1 MHVLSAFSAVL
12 QVEQYK
18 EKLARALADMEN
30 MRERTMRQADK
41 EKQFAIAVSPWPE
54 KSSQPCN

>member
-1 MHVLSAFSAVL
+1 MHVLSACSAVL

-18 EKLARALADMEN
+18 ERLARALADMEN

-41 EKQFAIAVSPWPE
+41 EKQFAIAVSP
-54 KSSQPCN
+54 